1 MYYRKYDEYTCGCC
15 CKETFHEPIYAFE
28 TELYDGLQK
37 EIDAC
42 CKIAV
47 AKGFY
52 DHELKA
58 VKNPNDEFMA
68 LLERNYSNSNF
79 EQVDDDKE
87 YDQLI
92 MTQTVYDEQLGSGSE
107 PKNNSAIYAA
117 IAFPA
122 IAGLV
127 IGAIFWKKRATFKR

>member
-1 MYYRKYDEYTCGCC
+1 
-15 CKETFHEPIYAFE
+15 
-28 TELYDGLQK
+28 
-37 EIDAC
+37 
-42 CKIAV
+42 
-47 AKGFY
+47 
-52 DHELKA
+52 
-58 VKNPNDEFMA
+58 MA